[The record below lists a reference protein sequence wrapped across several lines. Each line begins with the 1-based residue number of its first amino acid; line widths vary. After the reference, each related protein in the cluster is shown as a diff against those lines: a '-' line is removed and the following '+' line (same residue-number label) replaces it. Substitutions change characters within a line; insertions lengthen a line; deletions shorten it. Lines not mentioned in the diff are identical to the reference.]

1 MPVAKRSKVDIYHDV
16 LVLLWQE
23 CANYGKASPTR
34 VASRA
39 NLSYV
44 RFQKVLEHFLELD
57 MVQKISDGI
66 LLTEKGLKSLRE
78 LRKANAMLE
87 RLGLDF

>member
-1 MPVAKRSKVDIYHDV
+1 VVKRSKVDIYYDV

-23 CANYGKASPTR
+23 CASYGKASPTR
-34 VASRA
+34 VASGA

-44 RFQKVLEHFLELD
+44 RFQRVLEHFLELG
-57 MVQKISDGI
+57 MVEKIGDGI

-78 LRKANAMLE
+78 LRKANLMFE
-87 RLGLDF
+87 RLGLTF

>member
-1 MPVAKRSKVDIYHDV
+1 MAKRSKVDIYYDV
-16 LVLLWQE
+16 LVLLHQE

-34 VASRA
+34 VASGA

-57 MVQKISDGI
+57 MVQKIEDGI
-66 LLTEKGLKSLRE
+66 LLTEKGLKSLRQ

-87 RLGLDF
+87 RLGLNF